1 MFRYNPDT
9 HSQYDLTNNHCRN
22 PNDSNVAP
30 WCYTKDPTVKLEQCY
45 IPRCGE
51 ELPPLSTKPPVSVGS
66 CVPNQGADYRGTQ
79 NVTRHGKQC
88 QAWNS
93 QHPHKHNFTR
103 EEMISANL
111 EENYCR
117 NPDGDEDGAWCFT
130 TDPEVEIDY
139 CNLNY
144 CGVNSECRHQGIFQE
159 ESSSGRYQLNFQAGI
174 NLCQSL
180 GTTLATLEQVKRAQR
195 AGYETCRYG
204 WIQGGLIAIP
214 RVVGI
219 PNCANNFRGVYT
231 IQKPS
236 NDTFDVFCF
245 NATEYESCSSEISP
259 PTQSPADPKVIRVSH
274 VLTTHGKH
282 TPSSLQTS
290 RVFLNTQEAFS
301 VLNRIRRAN
310 SFLEEVKF
318 GNLERECIEEY
329 CDFEEAREVFE
340 DDQETDKFWKSYDA
354 CVGDREGTSPP
365 DYLNK
370 CLDGECYVGI
380 GSHYKGN
387 ASITMSGRSC
397 QSWSSNFPHKPTFA
411 SLGEELPPLSTKPP
425 VSVGSCVPNQGA
437 DYRGTQNVTRHGKQ
451 CQAWNSQHPHKHNFT
466 REEMISANL
475 EENYCRN
482 PDGDED
488 GAWCFTTDPEVEI
501 DYCNLN
507 YCDDLVDIFQEHS
520 EEEVDESRITGRTVD
535 SGYTTSFNPKFFGK
549 GEDECGLRA
558 LYERINK
565 EDGGE
570 KEMLASIKGRIVH
583 GSNAEVGSAPWQV
596 MLFRKR
602 PQQMLCGGSLVSDQ
616 WVITAAHCVLYP
628 PWDKNFTEND
638 VVVRLGKH
646 KRAGYETD
654 TEKVVAIDKI
664 IVHRNY
670 EWQTNLNRDIALLHL
685 KKPIVFTQYISPVC
699 LPTKELTRRLL
710 QKQHLGRITGWGNLQ
725 ETFVNTATSL
735 PEVLQMIQLPIIS
748 QQHCTLSTS
757 IQVTKNMFCAG
768 FPPGA
773 SQRGDACEGDSGGPF
788 VMKNPNNRR
797 WYLMGIVSWGEGC
810 DRDGKYGFY
819 THVFRFRKW
828 LEKAIQTK
836 IPSRKS

>member
-1 MFRYNPDT
+1 M
-9 HSQYDLTNNHCRN
+9 
-22 PNDSNVAP
+22 
-30 WCYTKDPTVKLEQCY
+30 
-45 IPRCGE
+45 
-51 ELPPLSTKPPVSVGS
+51 
-66 CVPNQGADYRGTQ
+66 
-79 NVTRHGKQC
+79 
-88 QAWNS
+88 
-93 QHPHKHNFTR
+93 
-103 EEMISANL
+103 
-111 EENYCR
+111 
-117 NPDGDEDGAWCFT
+117 
-130 TDPEVEIDY
+130 
-139 CNLNY
+139 
-144 CGVNSECRHQGIFQE
+144 
-159 ESSSGRYQLNFQAGI
+159 
-174 NLCQSL
+174 
-180 GTTLATLEQVKRAQR
+180 
-195 AGYETCRYG
+195 
-204 WIQGGLIAIP
+204 GLI
-214 RVVGI
+214 RHSLVVQFLI
-219 PNCANNFRGVYT
+219 LSI
-231 IQKPS
+231 IQLCWTD
-236 NDTFDVFCF
+236 N
-245 NATEYESCSSEISP
+245 
-259 PTQSPADPKVIRVSH
+259 
-274 VLTTHGKH
+274 
-282 TPSSLQTS
+282 
-290 RVFLNTQEAFS
+290 VFLNNQEAFS

-310 SFLEEVKF
+310 SFFEEAKV

-397 QSWSSNFPHKPTFA
+397 QSWSSNFPHKPTYNPDTHSQYNLINNYCRNPNDSNVA
-411 SLGEELPPLSTKPP
+411 PWCYTKDPRVKLEQCYIPQCGEELPPLSTKPP
-425 VSVGSCVPNQGA
+425 VSVGSCVPNQGVH
-437 DYRGTQNVTRHGKQ
+437 YRGTQNVTRHGKQ

-466 REEMISANL
+466 KEEMISANL

-482 PDGDED
+482 PDEDED

-507 YCDDLVDIFQEHS
+507 YCDDLVDIFQEPS

-646 KRAGYETD
+646 KRTGYETD
-654 TEKVVAIDKI
+654 TEKVVAVDKI

-710 QKQHLGRITGWGNLQ
+710 HRQHLGRITGWGNLQ

-735 PEVLQMIQLPIIS
+735 PEVLQVIQLPIIS

-768 FPPGA
+768 FPPEA
-773 SQRGDACEGDSGGPF
+773 NQRGDACEGDSGGPF